1 MDKKLESI
9 IIGVINLFK
18 QYGLRSISMDEV
30 ARSLGIS
37 KKTLYQYV
45 VNKED
50 LIMKCCEYII
60 ETYRPANQES
70 SVNHNAIDVLLEIS
84 MAVRTL
90 VDDVSPVVI
99 FDFQKYYPHV
109 LRAVIVKKRE
119 MIFADMNRNFERG
132 LKEGLYRAEIDHDLV
147 LRLYIKNLI
156 EIHDPE
162 FINAPVKKVFNVMFD
177 SHIRSIV
184 NAKGLS
190 YYEKK
195 IKPQTTIS
203 DL

>member
-1 MDKKLESI
+1 
-9 IIGVINLFK
+9 
-18 QYGLRSISMDEV
+18 MDEV
-30 ARSLGIS
+30 SRSLGIS

-45 VNKED
+45 LNKED
-50 LIMKCCEYII
+50 LITKCCEYVI
-60 ETYRPANQES
+60 EEYRTREDERNK
-70 SVNHNAIDVLLEIS
+70 NYNAIDALLEIS
-84 MAVRTL
+84 LAVRNL
-90 VDDVSPVVI
+90 VDDVSPVVL

-109 LRAVIVKKRE
+109 LRGVIIKKRE
-119 MIFADMNRNFERG
+119 MIYADMSRNFERG
-132 LKEGLYRAEIDHDLV
+132 LKEGIYREYIDHDLV
-147 LRLYIKNLI
+147 LKLYIKNLM
-156 EIHDPE
+156 ELHDPE

-184 NAKGLS
+184 NSKGLN

>member
-9 IIGVINLFK
+9 IIAVINLFK

-50 LIMKCCEYII
+50 LIMKCCEYVI
-60 ETYRPANQES
+60 ETYRASEDERNK
-70 SVNHNAIDVLLEIS
+70 NYNAIDVLLEIS
-84 MAVRTL
+84 LAVRSL

-119 MIFADMNRNFERG
+119 MIYSDMSRNFERG
-132 LKEGLYRAEIDHDLV
+132 RKEGLYRDDIDHDLV
-147 LRLYIKNLI
+147 LKLYIKNLM

-184 NAKGLS
+184 NTKGLD